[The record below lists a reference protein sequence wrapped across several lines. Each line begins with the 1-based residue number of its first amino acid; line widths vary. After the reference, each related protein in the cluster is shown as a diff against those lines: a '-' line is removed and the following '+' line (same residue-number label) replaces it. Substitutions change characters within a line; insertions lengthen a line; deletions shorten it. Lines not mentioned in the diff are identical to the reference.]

1 VPAKSSASGC
11 VYLVVPGVCGIAVW
25 SPQLDENGNSM
36 RGLQVA
42 RELAKRFKLN
52 PFDIYKFD
60 LQKCKN

>member
-1 VPAKSSASGC
+1 

-25 SPQLDENGNSM
+25 SPQLDENRNSM